1 MRVFVN
7 VKQLGK
13 RKQAINKQAID
24 LDPVPVTTSELIT
37 AIVLQQVE
45 AYNNR
50 LAESELLRYLS
61 SDQIEE
67 KAEAGKIGFGV
78 NYNGKA
84 ASESA
89 AVMNALQA
97 FEDGIFRVFIGETSL
112 DSLSQTIRLEEN
124 NELTFVRL
132 TFLAGRMW

>member
-1 MRVFVN
+1 MQVFIN

-13 RKQAINKQAID
+13 RKQAIDKIPVE
-24 LDPVPVTTSELIT
+24 LDPVPTTTSELIT
-37 AIVLQQVE
+37 AIVLREVE

-50 LAESELLRYLS
+50 LTESELLKYLS
-61 SDQIEE
+61 SKQIKD
-67 KAEAGKIGFGV
+67 KAEAGKIGFDV

-84 ASESA
+84 AGGAE

-97 FEDGIFRVFIGETSL
+97 FEDDIFRIFVGDTELET
-112 DSLSQTIRLEEN
+112 LSQSIQLEEN